1 MTFIT
6 RRAGVILATLALV
19 VVLLA
24 ALPSSASAGQDGG
37 CKGKGCEI
45 PEVPWTLIFPGAGA
59 AMAGGYYMLN
69 RFRGRGG
76 EDSSEDEQ

>member
-1 MTFIT
+1 MT
-6 RRAGVILATLALV
+6 RRAGLFLATFM
-19 VVLLA
+19 LA
-24 ALPSSASAGQDGG
+24 AVLFVSLPSSASAGGAGG

-45 PEVPWTLIFPGAGA
+45 PEVPWTLILPGAGM

-76 EDSSEDEQ
+76 EDSTEDEQ

>member
-1 MTFIT
+1 MQ
-6 RRAGVILATLALV
+6 RVRVLVATLVVA
-19 VVLLA
+19 VVLFA

-45 PEVPWTLIFPGAGA
+45 PEVPWTLILPGAGV

-69 RFRGRGG
+69 RFLGRGG
-76 EDSSEDEQ
+76 GNSTDDEQ